1 MGHSTIPNYSNAWN
15 KDCMNTLTKQSSLM
29 AAMAL
34 VLSGCGGASTS
45 GTQASLV
52 DVAQAAARQSD
63 RVSVEELAG
72 WLIEERRDFVLID
85 VRSAEDFGKGAIGE
99 ATNVPIA
106 ELLGAEALAALPTD
120 RKIVVYS
127 NGSENGAKAAT
138 LLRIAGLDAHVVT
151 GGYNAWYARILNPD
165 ISAEELDGE
174 SLQVSEQRAYA
185 CYFVGDR
192 GEGAARR
199 PEAGFVPPVFT
210 EDEELDDEPLPPAG
224 AESC

>member
-1 MGHSTIPNYSNAWN
+1 MKKP
-15 KDCMNTLTKQSSLM
+15 
-29 AAMAL
+29 AAYPLLLLFSVAAL
-34 VLSGCGGASTS
+34 SACGGTADTDR
-45 GTQASLV
+45 TSLV
-52 DVAQAAARQSD
+52 DVAQAAARESD
-63 RVSVEELAG
+63 RVNVKELAS
-72 WLIEERRDFVLID
+72 WLIEDRKDFVLID
-85 VRSAEDFGKGAIGE
+85 VRASSDYEKGHIGE
-99 ATNVPIA
+99 AQNIGIA
-106 ELLGAEALAALPTD
+106 QLVTDETLATLPTD

-138 LLRIAGLDAHVVT
+138 LLRVAGLDAHVVS
-151 GGYNAWYARILNPD
+151 GGYNAWHARVLNPD

-199 PEAGFVPPVFT
+199 PEAEFVPPVF
-210 EDEELDDEPLPPAG
+210 DEEEEFDDEPLPPAG

>member
-1 MGHSTIPNYSNAWN
+1 MKFTNNILLLLP
-15 KDCMNTLTKQSSLM
+15 
-29 AAMAL
+29 AALLAACNQPA
-34 VLSGCGGASTS
+34 VPETA
-45 GTQASLV
+45 LV
-52 DVAQAAARQSD
+52 DVAQAAARQTD
-63 RVSVEELAG
+63 RVSVQELAS

-85 VRSAEDFGKGAIGE
+85 VRPAADFEKGAIGE
-99 ATNVPIA
+99 ARNIPIA
-106 ELLGAEALAALPTD
+106 QLVSEESLATLPSN
-120 RKIVVYS
+120 RKVVVYS

-138 LLRIAGLDAHVVT
+138 LLRVAGVDALVVS

-199 PEAGFVPPVFT
+199 PEAEFVPPVF
-210 EDEELDDEPLPPAG
+210 DEEEALDDEPLPPAG

>member
-1 MGHSTIPNYSNAWN
+1 
-15 KDCMNTLTKQSSLM
+15 MNTLTKQGFLLATLAVSM
-29 AAMAL
+29 A
-34 VLSGCGGASTS
+34 GCGGSS
-45 GTQASLV
+45 GPGAQASLV

-63 RVSVEELAG
+63 RVSVEDLAS
-72 WLIEERRDFVLID
+72 WLIEERGDFVLID
-85 VRSAEDFGKGAIGE
+85 VRAAADFEKGAIGD
-99 ATNVPIA
+99 ARNIPIA
-106 ELLGAEALAALPTD
+106 ELLGSAAMASLPTD

-138 LLRIAGLDAHVVT
+138 LLRVAGLDAHVVT
-151 GGYNAWYARILNPD
+151 GGYNAWHARVLNPD

-199 PEAGFVPPVFT
+199 PEAEFVPPVFN
-210 EDEELDDEPLPPAG
+210 EDEELPDEPLPPAR